1 MATSTHSDKTILV
14 TGITGNQ
21 GGAAARSLLKDGWK
35 VRGLSR
41 DLNKPAVKALQ
52 ESGIDIVQGNMDDR
66 ATLDA
71 AMKDVYG
78 VFSVQNFWLPEVG
91 HDGEIRQGK
100 LVADAA
106 KAAGVQHFV
115 YTSVGGAERNTGIPH
130 FDSKWEIEKHIKA
143 LGLPATVFRPVAFYE
158 NWNWGR
164 PYILNGALSA
174 VGLPTDRTIQY
185 ITVEDIGAFVALAFA
200 NPQEYIGT
208 ALELAGDEL
217 TEPQIAEIFSR
228 VIGRP
233 VHLAPPD
240 PARSAD
246 PESQNMVKWFTEHG
260 YEAEI
265 PALRKI
271 YPQLTDLE
279 TWLRRNGWENAEP
292 VPIPQNTGWGS

>member
-14 TGITGNQ
+14 TGITGKQ
-21 GGAAARSLLKDGWK
+21 GGAVARSLLKDGWK

-41 DLNKPAVKALQ
+41 NLNKPEVKALQ
-52 ESGIDIVQGNMDDR
+52 ESGIDVVQGDMDDR

-71 AMKDVYG
+71 AMKGVYG

-130 FDSKWEIEKHIKA
+130 FDSKWEIEKHIKV
-143 LGLPATVFRPVAFYE
+143 LGLPATIFRPV
-158 NWNWGR
+158 
-164 PYILNGALSA
+164 PYILNGTLSGIGVPA
-174 VGLPTDRTIQY
+174 DRTVQY

-200 NPQEYIGT
+200 NAQEYIGT

-217 TEPQIAEIFSR
+217 AEPQIAEIFSR

-240 PARSAD
+240 PVRSAD
-246 PESQNMVKWFTEHG
+246 PESQKMLKWFTEHG
-260 YEAEI
+260 YQAEI
-265 PALRKI
+265 PALRII

-292 VPIPQNTGWGS
+292 VPIPQNAGWGS